1 MENKK
6 ILITGTNGSLGKF
19 FVEKYKNPIC
29 ITRENPI
36 TDEIISDGV
45 DTIIHC
51 AFNSNLEELQ
61 NVSEG
66 CYKDNID
73 LTYSLVKIP
82 HKKFIYISSIQVAP
96 KLLTP
101 YAIFKRIAEYII
113 QDNCENHLILRV
125 SCFLPQPK
133 KQSSF
138 FKIANGEDITL
149 TEDSVNDVIYCENIY
164 DAIQSNLDGVK
175 YLVSR
180 QTITTKE
187 TAELFNSSTKFGNYH
202 YDVGEIKSDIDI
214 GKTSRE
220 ILREFFS
227 E

>member
-1 MENKK
+1 MKDKK
-6 ILITGTNGSLGKF
+6 VLITGTNGSLGKF
-19 FVEKYKNPIC
+19 LKKKYKNPIC
-29 ITRENPI
+29 ITRQNPI
-36 TDEIISDGV
+36 TDDIISNGV

-61 NVSEG
+61 EVSEK

-82 HKKFIYISSIQVAP
+82 HKKFIYMSSIQVAP
-96 KLLTP
+96 KSLTP
-101 YAIFKRIAEYII
+101 YAIFKRIAEHIV
-113 QDNCENHLILRV
+113 QDNCDNHLILRV

-138 FKIANGEDITL
+138 FKIISGEDITL

-164 DAIQSNLDGVK
+164 DAIKSDLSGIK

-180 QTITTKE
+180 KTITTKE
-187 TAELFNSSTKFGNYH
+187 TAELFNSDTKFGTYH
-202 YDVGEIKSDIDI
+202 YDVGDLQSDIDI
-214 GKTSRE
+214 GKTSKE
-220 ILREFFS
+220 ILKEFFNG
-227 E
+227 

>member
-1 MENKK
+1 M
-6 ILITGTNGSLGKF
+6 
-19 FVEKYKNPIC
+19 
-29 ITRENPI
+29 
-36 TDEIISDGV
+36 
-45 DTIIHC
+45 
-51 AFNSNLEELQ
+51 
-61 NVSEG
+61 
-66 CYKDNID
+66 
-73 LTYSLVKIP
+73 
-82 HKKFIYISSIQVAP
+82 
-96 KLLTP
+96 
-101 YAIFKRIAEYII
+101 
-113 QDNCENHLILRV
+113 ILRV

-227 E
+227 G